1 MNLLKGIL
9 ASTAIGL
16 TTLWVYIP
24 LTWWLL
30 SLLWTRGEAL
40 SRLKHRMDKIIW
52 WWTGINRR
60 TYAALGLTKVEIHW
74 PQREEMSKDKWYM
87 VICNH
92 QTWTDIVLLQ
102 SHLYGDIP
110 PLKFFTKEQLI
121 WIPFIG
127 LAMKVLGFPYVKR
140 VTKAQI
146 KANPKLRTADRDNV
160 RAACEGFKNH
170 PTSILNF
177 VEGTRLT
184 PEKHARQRNE
194 YKHLLR
200 PKTGGLGYV
209 LEDMDEYLHKLLDV
223 TIIYPEGVPS
233 FWDFLQGKCP
243 RVIMEITPHDVPD
256 EVLHADE
263 AERRA
268 ALGQWI
274 KSIWLAKD
282 ARISDTLQS
291 SA

>member
-1 MNLLKGIL
+1 MNFLKGIIGI
-9 ASTAIGL
+9 TAIVIA
-16 TTLWVYIP
+16 TLLVYIP

-30 SLLWTRGEAL
+30 CLLWTRGEAL
-40 SRLKHRMDKIIW
+40 SRLQHRMDKIIW
-52 WWTGINRR
+52 WWTGMNRR
-60 TYAALGLTKVEIHW
+60 TFAALGLTDVHVRWQE
-74 PQREEMSKDKWYM
+74 QEEMSPDKWYL

-102 SHLYGDIP
+102 SHLYGAIP

-121 WIPFIG
+121 WIPFNG

-140 VTKAQI
+140 VTKDQI
-146 KANPKLRTADRDNV
+146 KANLKLRTADRDNV

-194 YKHLLR
+194 YHHLLR

-209 LEDMDEYLHKLLDV
+209 LEDMDKHLHKLLDV
-223 TIIYPEGVPS
+223 TIIYPHGVPT

-243 RVIMEITPHDVPD
+243 EVIMEVVPHDVPD

-274 KSIWLAKD
+274 KSLWLAKD
-282 ARISDTLQS
+282 ARISESLQNG
-291 SA
+291 A